1 MRGFGL
7 RDFVLPPCSARLPEF
22 YSVGN
27 DSMGE
32 QLMAEPTQ
40 ARSAGPRM
48 IMATLLLDRPADVDY
63 RLLAQRVGEPLELN
77 LKLAEEHKP
86 GFPMALVTDGAV
98 IMGMRIDAPYPAL
111 NSVAQFAYWWPNAAT
126 EAARSTSHVLVVCN
140 WPKYSRFDA
149 HMRHLILVR
158 ELVEQLP
165 VIGVLWG
172 SALVQADKFK
182 GEFAHMQKN
191 SVVPFSLWVLIQFSK
206 QPNGNTLISTLGMRD
221 FEQMEIETESA
232 LPFDQTFDLVRKFG
246 SYILANGPVVKDG
259 ETIGLTA
266 EQRIK
271 VCHVRSF
278 RPDVKENVYWLELA
292 ENPTVERP
300 KGFFS
305 SLFGSGSKQ

>member
-1 MRGFGL
+1 MTLFA
-7 RDFVLPPCSARLPEF
+7 RDFVLPSGSGRLPEF
-22 YSVGN
+22 CCIGN

-32 QLMAEPTQ
+32 HLMAEPTQ
-40 ARSAGPRM
+40 ARSAAPRM
-48 IMATLLLDRPADVDY
+48 IMATILLDRPADLDY
-63 RLLAQRVGEPLELN
+63 RLLAKRVGEPLELN
-77 LKLAEEHKP
+77 VRLAEEHKP

-98 IMGMRIDAPYPAL
+98 IMGMRIDAPYPPL
-111 NSVAQFAYWWPNAAT
+111 NSVAQFSYWWPNAAT

-140 WPKYSRFDA
+140 WPKYSRLDA
-149 HMRHLILVR
+149 HLRHLILVR

-182 GEFAHMQKN
+182 GEFAHMQRTN
-191 SVVPFSLWVLIQFSK
+191 AVPFSLWVLIQFSK

-246 SYILANGPVVKDG
+246 CYILANGPVVKDG
-259 ETIGLTA
+259 ETMGLTA

-271 VCHVRSF
+271 VRHVRSF
-278 RPDVKENVYWLELA
+278 RPDVSENVYWLELA
-292 ENPTVERP
+292 
-300 KGFFS
+300 
-305 SLFGSGSKQ
+305 

>member
-1 MRGFGL
+1 
-7 RDFVLPPCSARLPEF
+7 
-22 YSVGN
+22 
-27 DSMGE
+27 
-32 QLMAEPTQ
+32 
-40 ARSAGPRM
+40 M

-63 RLLAQRVGEPLELN
+63 RLLAQRVGELLELN
-77 LKLAEEHKP
+77 LKLAEVHKP
-86 GFPMALVTDGAV
+86 GFPMILVADDAMIT
-98 IMGMRIDAPYPAL
+98 GMRIDAPYPAPL
-111 NSVAQFAYWWPNAAT
+111 SSVAQFAYWWPNAAT

-140 WPKYSRFDA
+140 WPKYSRLDA
-149 HMRHLILVR
+149 HVRHLILVR

-191 SVVPFSLWVLIQFSK
+191 NVVPFSLWVLIQFSK

-246 SYILANGPVVKDG
+246 SYILVNGPVVKDG
-259 ETIGLTA
+259 ETMGLTA

-271 VCHVRSF
+271 VRHVRSF
-278 RPDVKENVYWLELA
+278 RPDVNEKVYWLELA
-292 ENPTVERP
+292 ETPTVERP

-305 SLFGSGSKQ
+305 GLFGSGSRQ